1 MSINYSISSS
11 STYYCGHRPISPPV
25 KLRFAK
31 LRRVGDD
38 EPFDCFVSKTGRY
51 GGTFAHRDI
60 AFELASLL
68 SAEFKFYLI
77 KELQHLKEEEQK
89 QISWTAKH
97 ELAKINYHIH
107 TEAINQN
114 LIPAKLTK
122 SQINFVYAN
131 KADVLNMDMFG
142 ITAKEW
148 RDANP
153 DLKGNIRDYATINE
167 LICISNMENLNALFV
182 KENMPQSQRLI
193 RLNQIAIQQMK
204 VLVEVDNRKLLKE
217 AQYE

>member
-11 STYYCGHRPISPPV
+11 STYYCGQRPQSPPT

-51 GGTFAHRDI
+51 RGIFAHRDI
-60 AFELASLL
+60 AFEFASLL

-89 QISWTAKH
+89 QISWTAKR

-122 SQINFVYAN
+122 SQINSVYAN

-204 VLVEVDNRKLLKE
+204 VLIEVDNRKLLKE